1 MKISHRGLYA
11 LKALLHL
18 AEAHDRGLVK
28 IHEIAEEEDI
38 PEKFLEGILVT
49 LKNARAGGQPAG
61 ARGRLPPAPP
71 ARRRSWS
78 ASVVRIMDGP
88 LAPLGDAVELAQ
100 RVRTEPRH
108 AGLFDV
114 FLDVRN
120 AAAAILDHTSLADVL
135 RPHRRL
141 ARQRGRADADAE
153 RLRRAS
159 MSIKPVGI
167 L

>member
-18 AEAHDRGLVK
+18 AEAHERGLVK
-28 IHEIAEEEDI
+28 IHEIAEEEAI

-49 LKNARAGGQPAG
+49 LKNARLVASQ
-61 ARGRLPPAPP
+61 RGREGGYRLRRPPAEILIGE
-71 ARRRSWS
+71 
-78 ASVVRIMDGP
+78 VVRIMDGP
-88 LAPLGDAVELAQ
+88 LAPFGDAVELAH

-120 AAAAILDHTSLADVL
+120 AAAAILDHTSLADVVGRSRKL
-135 RPHRRL
+135 QGHR
-141 ARQRGRADADAE
+141 GAE
-153 RLRRAS
+153 RARRTS
-159 MSIKPVGI
+159 
-167 L
+167 